1 MLLGEWVIHVISQGH
16 GYCLC
21 VAGTLVIYYYS
32 QKCLIKFSLGHN
44 FIIQSQWLLSKDL
57 QLQQRHWNSL
67 RVSNSPHSNFCRIK
81 GLMSCHLKKM
91 FYLALTFLMISGTLI
106 KQDGKTSYARYWIL
120 KRSPYLCKLHNLL
133 SPITYSKD
141 DHIAFSK
148 AKHDL
153 TKSPYSLNPYVI
165 ENKAGN
171 KMLPA

>member
-1 MLLGEWVIHVISQGH
+1 MEEWVIHVISQGH

-21 VAGTLVIYYYS
+21 VASTLVIYYYS
-32 QKCLIKFSLGHN
+32 QKCLIKFSPGHN
-44 FIIQSQWLLSKDL
+44 FIIQSQWLLSTDL

-67 RVSNSPHSNFCRIK
+67 RMSNRPHSNFCCMK
-81 GLMSCHLKKM
+81 GLMLCHLKKM

-106 KQDGKTSYARYWIL
+106 KQDGKTSYARHWIL

-133 SPITYSKD
+133 APITSSKD

-148 AKHDL
+148 AKHDW
-153 TKSPYSLNPYVI
+153 TKSPYSLNSYVI

-171 KMLPA
+171 KMLPV